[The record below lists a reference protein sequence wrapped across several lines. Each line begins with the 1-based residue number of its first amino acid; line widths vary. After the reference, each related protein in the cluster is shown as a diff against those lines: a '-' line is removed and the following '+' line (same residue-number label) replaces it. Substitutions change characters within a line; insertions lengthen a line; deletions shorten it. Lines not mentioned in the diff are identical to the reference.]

1 VRTAVALYGVGVV
14 GAALGL
20 LPLWGV
26 AALGGS
32 LGPAATAGPSAAVL
46 TRGALPVLG
55 TLLGM
60 ALWPALRRRLF
71 SVANQLRYGLPL
83 FILATF
89 LFAGRLFVDR
99 TYRVS
104 RAETAERLRAQSRAL
119 ARAVDATLDR
129 AQRRLRTRS
138 PAGPGGASDP
148 LFRWVEQG
156 AGPEA
161 IARPAARRLAARAR
175 RTGRPARGF
184 IPLPDTSGHSLGVA
198 VPVAADTAAGA
209 PGRVA
214 VAGLRPAV
222 LQRTFRVWGPETTH
236 LYLVTRDRVPVVERA
251 GAPASTADPAPLVRA
266 LLDASGATAEAAQGR
281 YGPDVLG
288 AIAPLPGLAGHV
300 VVEQAR
306 QDASVHVFETLVTMI
321 LIALLACGGALAVGF
336 YVSRRVVAPLDRLI
350 EAARRVGAGTL
361 DVQVPVEQDN
371 ELGELARTFNA
382 MTQDLSTS
390 VERLQ
395 ANEERLRMAL
405 DAAQMGTW
413 NWTADADEAAW
424 SPQTYALLGVP
435 PARTER
441 LYAAFLARVHPDD
454 RAQVADRI
462 EAVRDGQ
469 TRFTIEHRI
478 RPRPDEVRWVRVQGR
493 VVRTE
498 GTPRRMSGVIMD
510 ITSQKEAEEE
520 LMAAK
525 EEAEEMSR
533 LKSAFLANVSHEIR
547 TPLTSIIGF
556 AEILAEE
563 VPAAHEGE
571 AEKIVRSGRRLM
583 RTLDSV
589 LDLSMIEAGE
599 FSLDCRPFDLA
610 AEVRQRTDL
619 LRPTAE
625 RKGLDVTVDVPDPG
639 IEVHLDPNCLDRI
652 LTNLLTNAIKFT
664 ESGEVAV
671 AARPTEEGV
680 VVEVQD
686 TGIGIGA
693 DFRPQLFEAFKQ
705 ESGGLQR
712 EHEGTGLGLSITKEL
727 VDLMEGT
734 IAVESQKGEGTRFTV
749 CFPYHLPRGANM
761 GGSDGEVPAA
771 AARS

>member
-1 VRTAVALYGVGVV
+1 
-14 GAALGL
+14 
-20 LPLWGV
+20 
-26 AALGGS
+26 
-32 LGPAATAGPSAAVL
+32 
-46 TRGALPVLG
+46 
-55 TLLGM
+55 
-60 ALWPALRRRLF
+60 
-71 SVANQLRYGLPL
+71 
-83 FILATF
+83 
-89 LFAGRLFVDR
+89 
-99 TYRVS
+99 
-104 RAETAERLRAQSRAL
+104 
-119 ARAVDATLDR
+119 
-129 AQRRLRTRS
+129 
-138 PAGPGGASDP
+138 
-148 LFRWVEQG
+148 
-156 AGPEA
+156 
-161 IARPAARRLAARAR
+161 
-175 RTGRPARGF
+175 
-184 IPLPDTSGHSLGVA
+184 
-198 VPVAADTAAGA
+198 
-209 PGRVA
+209 
-214 VAGLRPAV
+214 
-222 LQRTFRVWGPETTH
+222 VWAPETTH
-236 LYLVTRDRVPVVERA
+236 LYLVNRDRVPVVERVD
-251 GAPASTADPAPLVRA
+251 APASAADPAPLVGA
-266 LLDASGATAEAAQGR
+266 LLDAPGATAEAAQGR

-306 QDASVHVFETLVTMI
+306 QDASGHVFETLVTMI
-321 LIALLACGGALAVGF
+321 LIAMLACGGALAVGF

-350 EAARRVGAGTL
+350 EAARQVGAGTL

-413 NWTADADEAAW
+413 NWTAEADEAAW

-435 PARTER
+435 PTRTER
-441 LYAAFLARVHPDD
+441 LYAAFLARVHPGD

-462 EAVRDGQ
+462 EAVLDGQ

-478 RPRPDEVRWVRVQGR
+478 RPRPDAVRWVRVQGR
-493 VVRTE
+493 VVRTD

-510 ITSQKEAEEE
+510 ITSQKEAEQE

-563 VPAAHEGE
+563 VPAAHQDG

-625 RKGLDVTVDVPDPG
+625 RKGLDVTVDVPDSG

-664 ESGEVAV
+664 ESGQVAV

-693 DFRPQLFEAFKQ
+693 DFRPQLFDAFKQ

-712 EHEGTGLGLSITKEL
+712 EHEGTGLGLSITREL

-734 IAVESQKGEGTRFTV
+734 IEVESQEGKGTRFTV
-749 CFPYHLPRGANM
+749 RLPYHLPRGANM
-761 GGSDGEVPAA
+761 GASDGEVPAPV
-771 AARS
+771 ARS